1 MLSINH
7 RAKSFRLLVTGMAVM
22 LAMLTLSSSAFAM
35 KDAGGFFTVTIG
47 GRTYTGAG
55 GDIRL
60 ILPAA
65 EVSGQTAT
73 VKGTFVEFEVDLDSF
88 TVTDYI
94 LTGAPSRQDVTG
106 GKRTRVFVSQTPQ
119 LRADL
124 TGNIE
129 LRFQRERVRLT
140 RAGRGAKMKVDA
152 KDFPQGDIFNLESD
166 FPIKVVHVL
175 DPAFRYYTDGAGRTM
190 FTNGKVIGREQ
201 PELATLI
208 SRTTKTSQWQLQRG
222 GNVDATFGQDALQP

>member
-1 MLSINH
+1 MLFINS
-7 RAKSFRLLVTGMAVM
+7 RAGSFRLLVTSMAVM
-22 LAMLTLSSSAFAM
+22 LVMLTLSASAFA
-35 KDAGGFFTVTIG
+35 KTDSGFFTVTIG

-106 GKRTRVFVSQTPQ
+106 GRRTRVFVSQTPQ
-119 LRADL
+119 LKRDL
-124 TGNIE
+124 TGNVE

-140 RAGRGAKMKVDA
+140 RAGSGAKMKVDA
-152 KDFPQGDIFNLESD
+152 KDSPQGDIFDLESD

-201 PELATLI
+201 PDLATLI

>member
-1 MLSINH
+1 MLFINN
-7 RAKSFRLLVTGMAVM
+7 RARSFRLLVTSMAAMLIM
-22 LAMLTLSSSAFAM
+22 LAFSSSAFAR
-35 KDAGGFFTVTIG
+35 DEGGFFTVTIG
-47 GRTYTGAG
+47 GKTYTGAG
-55 GDIRL
+55 GDIRM

-88 TVTDYI
+88 TVTDYV

-106 GKRTRVFVSQTPQ
+106 GRRTRIFVSQTPQ

-124 TGNIE
+124 TGNVE

-152 KDFPQGDIFNLESD
+152 RDLPQGDIFDLESD

-175 DPAFRYYTDGAGRTM
+175 DPAFRYFKDSAGRLM
-190 FTNGKVIGREQ
+190 FTNGKVIGRES
-201 PELATLI
+201 PELANLI
-208 SRTTKTSQWQLQRG
+208 SNTTKTSQWQLQRG
-222 GNVDATFGQDALQP
+222 GNVDAVFGQDARQQ